1 MGRRD
6 RATKIIKISA
16 LRNALSRVVYAVSND
31 ENRVLIEK
39 NGVPVA
45 AIVSVSDLRRL
56 VHYDRVNRD
65 QEDDDPFAVIDRIR
79 EAFKDMPAEEIEQ
92 ETDYAIAEIRARD
105 RAAREALAA
114 TG

>member
-1 MGRRD
+1 MGRLE

-16 LRNALSRVVYAVSND
+16 LKGSLSRVMNAVSND
-31 ENRVLIEK
+31 EARVLVEK

-56 VHYDRVNRD
+56 VHSDRTNRD
-65 QEDDDPFAVIDRIR
+65 LEDDDLFAVIDRAR
-79 EAFKDMPAEEIEQ
+79 EAFKEVPDEEIER
-92 ETDYAIAEIRARD
+92 ETDRIIARIRAEN

>member
-1 MGRRD
+1 MGRLE

-16 LRNALSRVVYAVSND
+16 LKSSLSRVMNAVSND
-31 ENRVLIEK
+31 EARVLVEK

-56 VHYDRVNRD
+56 VHSDRTNRD
-65 QEDDDPFAVIDRIR
+65 LEDDDPFAVIDRIR
-79 EAFKDMPAEEIEQ
+79 EAFKDVPYEEIER
-92 ETDYAIAEIRARD
+92 ETDRAIAEIRAKD

-114 TG
+114 TV